1 MSTTVV
7 NPRLDSISRRNR
19 FNGTAPPRPAERQWG
34 SVKCTWEFQNPAVT
48 VDRSPGR
55 MGIPAGIARPAP
67 TAETTPSRTT
77 TSAGIGVESGV
88 R

>member
-48 VDRSPGR
+48 VDRIAGEDGYPGR
-55 MGIPAGIARPAP
+55 DR
-67 TAETTPSRTT
+67 ETRSYGRDHPVPHHHVGGDR
-77 TSAGIGVESGV
+77 G
-88 R
+88 